1 MNSFYLYSQVLAKL
15 GPYCFGIQKTI
26 TIFVGK
32 VSFSTFEFGAD
43 FLFFFSLYF
52 GFD

>member
-1 MNSFYLYSQVLAKL
+1 
-15 GPYCFGIQKTI
+15 
-26 TIFVGK
+26 VGK

-52 GFD
+52 GFDWFSIKKKVHFTRKWKN